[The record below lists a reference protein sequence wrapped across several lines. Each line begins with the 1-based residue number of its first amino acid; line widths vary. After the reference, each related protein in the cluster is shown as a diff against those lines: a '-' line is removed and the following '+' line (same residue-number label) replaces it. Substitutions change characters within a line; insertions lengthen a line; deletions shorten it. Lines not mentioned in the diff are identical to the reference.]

1 MYNVLKQQEYYSLAI
16 INRYPLRSLMYVE
29 GEYAKP
35 RFQIQSIYENS
46 VTDEM
51 DRAQNKIVFQIIVVN

>member
-1 MYNVLKQQEYYSLAI
+1 
-16 INRYPLRSLMYVE
+16 MYVE